1 MNHPMQN
8 QGTLGLDFLL
18 FKLYSFKDI
27 CVALLLLR
35 LNKEVCFYGLRK
47 QTSSL
52 SQMTK
57 IDVCLNKKRNYLY
70 D

>member
-1 MNHPMQN
+1 MNHLRHN
-8 QGTLGLDFLL
+8 QGMLGLDFSFFRLC
-18 FKLYSFKDI
+18 SFKDI
-27 CVALLLLR
+27 YVALLPLG
-35 LNKEVCFYGLRK
+35 LNKEVCWYRLRK

>member
-8 QGTLGLDFLL
+8 QGTLGLV

-27 CVALLLLR
+27 CVALLPLR